1 MVKQAGCFAIAIMV
15 LVLWSTAL
23 LASSPTKS
31 APNSSLKPSLLTF
44 QNKQNFLAAAAAM
57 GSKKFV
63 AFSNPTLGAPKSK
76 ARAFLQS
83 LILPGWGQHYAESRS
98 MMKVFIASE
107 AVLLGSFIGFNL
119 WGNWLED
126 DFRTFA
132 STHAGISPQGKPNGY
147 FVDIGNFNDIFDYNQ
162 EQLRNRDVRSLY
174 PVTDEFFWRWDSEAN
189 RLKFEDLRV
198 RSARAANRADL
209 TLAVIFVNHLLSAIH
224 STLAVHKYNRRLS
237 NPDVGVRLM
246 LDGYVYRELRIR
258 VEKNF

>member
-1 MVKQAGCFAIAIMV
+1 MVKKVGCVAIAMV
-15 LVLWSTAL
+15 GLILWSAAL
-23 LASSPTKS
+23 LASTPATS
-31 APNSSLKPSLLTF
+31 APNFSLKPSLFTF
-44 QNKQNFLAAAAAM
+44 QNKQKFLVAAAAL

-63 AFSNPTLGAPKSK
+63 AFSNPVLGAPKSK

-83 LILPGWGQHYAESRS
+83 LILPGWGQHYAESRT
-98 MMKVFIASE
+98 MMKAFIASE
-107 AVLLGSFIGFNL
+107 AALLGSYLGFTL
-119 WGNWLED
+119 WSNWLED
-126 DFRTFA
+126 DYRTFA
-132 STHAGISPQGKPNGY
+132 STHAGVNPRGKPRDY

-162 EQLRNRDVRSLY
+162 EQLRNRDVRTLY
-174 PVTDEFFWRWDSEAN
+174 PVTDEFFWRWDREAN

-237 NPDVGVRLM
+237 NPDFGVRVM
-246 LDGYVYRELRIR
+246 LDGYTFNEWRIR